1 MKQQRQTLRRAAAAA
16 VAILALGAALAGPN
30 ARAAQITY
38 TVTGSTQMYI
48 LGNLLATK
56 YTSTLPGVQISVNPT
71 SSQTG
76 YDDTCTGG
84 GSQVGMSDSYIQD
97 SQLREQPNGTS
108 CADMTG
114 IPVAISATPA
124 IYNLPGAY
132 FDQRQSYDKFTP
144 VHPVRLTAQVIAG
157 IYQGQVKTWND
168 PAIAGLNQGMK
179 LPAHKIIVYCTSEPG
194 GAGYVFNQWLAQSV
208 PSWNATVGQAG
219 LAPQWPPAATCLPS
233 QSTLVQQVK
242 STPYSFG
249 FAGFD
254 DAIGL
259 KVQTA
264 ALRNASGVFVTPSLN
279 GLTAA
284 ITQAINDGLP
294 QDFRKSFVLVKDPPK
309 SSLHA
314 FNPAS
319 FEFFIVHKNLAV
331 HGVSPQVAQAIK
343 SFLVWDVSNTG
354 GQAYIEALNF
364 REIGNKTLTVGDIP
378 VPATLRAAIQA
389 TANSLSTTGL

>member
-1 MKQQRQTLRRAAAAA
+1 MKQQRHTTRRAAAAA
-16 VAILALGAALAGPN
+16 VATLALGAALAGPN

-56 YTSTLPGVQISVNPT
+56 YTSTLPGMQISVNPT

-132 FDQRQSYDKFTP
+132 FDQRTADAVTP

-168 PAIAGLNQGMK
+168 PAIAGLNPGMK

-233 QSTLVQQVK
+233 QSTLAQQVK
-242 STPYSFG
+242 ATPYSFG

-254 DAIGL
+254 NAITL

-264 ALRNASGVFVTPSLN
+264 ALRNASGFFVTPSLN
-279 GLTAA
+279 GLSAA
-284 ITQAINDGLP
+284 ITEAIDEGMP
-294 QDFRKSFVLVKDPPK
+294 QDFRKSFVVVKDPPANK
-309 SSLHA
+309 NLGHA

-319 FEFFIVHKNLAV
+319 FEFFIVHQNLAV
-331 HGVSPQVAQAIK
+331 HGVSPQVAQAIQ
-343 SFLVWDVSNTG
+343 SFLAWDVSNSG
-354 GQAYIEALNF
+354 GQAYIEQLDF
-364 REIGNKTLTVGDIP
+364 RQVGKTLKVGDVP
-378 VPATLRAAIQA
+378 VPTTLRAAIQA
-389 TANSLSTTGL
+389 TVQHLSTKGS